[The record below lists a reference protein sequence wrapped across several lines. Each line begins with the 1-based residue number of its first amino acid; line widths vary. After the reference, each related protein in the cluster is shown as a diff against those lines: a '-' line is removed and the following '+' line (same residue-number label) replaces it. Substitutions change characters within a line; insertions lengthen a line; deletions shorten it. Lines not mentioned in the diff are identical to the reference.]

1 MGRHEIAVRRE
12 GERVLLIHDG
22 RLVDELPPQAALELA
37 RGLTVQAR
45 LVEEQAQ
52 ARRIVL
58 DQALLMRTGAPFGI
72 TNRPDILREAVKESW
87 LNRTL
92 RRYLP
97 GGIKSRAVVGTP
109 TITHVRRTL

>member
-1 MGRHEIAVRRE
+1 MDRHELAVRRE
-12 GERVLLIHDG
+12 GERVLLIQDG
-22 RLVDELPPQAALELA
+22 RLMSDLPPQAALELA

-45 LVEEQAQ
+45 LAEEQAQ
-52 ARRIVL
+52 AGRIVF
-58 DQALLMRTGAPFGI
+58 DQALLMRTGAPFGL

-97 GGIKSRAVVGTP
+97 GGIKSHAVVGTP
-109 TITHVRRTL
+109 AIRHVRRTP